1 MIPYKLGFGAVS
13 NSSNFLDRMDA
24 VIDFFF
30 LTDIGTYLLNFCF
43 IIINIVANFN
53 TGFYKEGTLVMDR
66 RDIVMS
72 YLKTWFVPDLVSSF
86 PYMWLMG
93 SNYEFD

>member
-1 MIPYKLGFGAVS
+1 MHYDTLQAWFWGSEQFFELPGQNGCS
-13 NSSNFLDRMDA
+13 DRFLLFDRHR
-24 VIDFFF
+24 
-30 LTDIGTYLLNFCF
+30 YLLFFCF
-43 IIINIVANFN
+43 IINIVANFN

-86 PYMWLMG
+86 PFMWLMG